1 MAQFQTIEPYEHGLL
16 DVGKATRSTGNV
28 AAIPRASPRFSCMAV
43 QARVALLV
51 KEDFSIRTS
60 TRLFCSIS
68 GALAVA
74 YHSQVN

>member
-1 MAQFQTIEPYEHGLL
+1 MAQFQPIEPYEHGLL
-16 DVGKATRSTGNV
+16 DVGDGHQIYWECCG
-28 AAIPRASPRFSCMAV
+28 IPRASPRFSCMAV